1 MALGLLGRNKRD
13 LIFAEIAVHVYS
25 ECRSRNSNAG
35 TTPLVVDSNI
45 LYTKTNLRLSI
56 VISLPIYLSV
66 SGTSASSLIPKV
78 VISKLVFQKVMY
90 AAALIADAAKALKTL
105 SRLTESETV
114 AVEDYKLARP
124 EDRTPNRFGVS
135 C

>member
-1 MALGLLGRNKRD
+1 
-13 LIFAEIAVHVYS
+13 
-25 ECRSRNSNAG
+25 
-35 TTPLVVDSNI
+35 
-45 LYTKTNLRLSI
+45 
-56 VISLPIYLSV
+56 
-66 SGTSASSLIPKV
+66 
-78 VISKLVFQKVMY
+78 MY

-114 AVEDYKLARP
+114 AVEDYELARP

>member
-1 MALGLLGRNKRD
+1 MSVKK
-13 LIFAEIAVHVYS
+13 F
-25 ECRSRNSNAG
+25 NAG
-35 TTPLVVDSNI
+35 TTLVVVDSNI
-45 LYTKTNLRLSI
+45 LYTKNELEIINRDFATDLSECQWYERQQ
-56 VISLPIYLSV
+56 L
-66 SGTSASSLIPKV
+66 LIPKV

-114 AVEDYKLARP
+114 AVEDYELARP